1 MFCNNLP
8 FFLFLFKKLK
18 CYNPRQ
24 TIFCNVSKEIVSD
37 REAGLCRYPAL
48 LGRDATLL
56 KIIKRARIK
65 VVISHLQVFSRG
77 FEFVC
82 DWSLNITVKSIG
94 DIHSLVIMRQ
104 NHCALYSSKMEP
116 SDACYET
123 FIITVCCCW
132 KLLCFLFFFFPKKIR
147 LYISTKYLNT
157 VRITSVA
164 QKCNFQS
171 YLHFHQSSL
180 VSGKKKITLNCMTK
194 CIGCLWGCIK
204 A

>member
-1 MFCNNLP
+1 MEKRCVKGGLFSLLFSGFSIFFFNFKERILFCNNLP

-104 NHCALYSSKMEP
+104 NHCALHSSKMEP

-132 KLLCFLFFFFPKKIR
+132 KLLCFLFFFPQE
-147 LYISTKYLNT
+147 N
-157 VRITSVA
+157 
-164 QKCNFQS
+164 
-171 YLHFHQSSL
+171 
-180 VSGKKKITLNCMTK
+180 
-194 CIGCLWGCIK
+194 
-204 A
+204 